1 MTFTR
6 VVKPTSLYEIV
17 SHLMRTKNYKF
28 FKSDFKPP
36 ILPEGPFV
44 RKATSIFLDFAIFA

>member
-1 MTFTR
+1 
-6 VVKPTSLYEIV
+6 
-17 SHLMRTKNYKF
+17 MRTKNYKF

-44 RKATSIFLDFAIFA
+44 RKATSIFLDFAILLDFHDMSMTKKSWFS